1 MGLEGQPPVVA
12 TLHQPAKD
20 PGPHPSRPT
29 QACSRGS
36 RNSQR
41 RLPKGPPVPPQL
53 ALTLPSLCRERL
65 GPRVHFIP
73 AFPLLTWLLSVHVFL
88 MSFCQMCKSVWFVY
102 FETHFC
108 YPDSV
113 KVHVHSC
120 LTPSLLGVRTPEGL
134 LPRLLFLTGKGLYS
148 HMLGF
153 FQGKKKNCENR

>member
-20 PGPHPSRPT
+20 PGPHPSGPE

-36 RNSQR
+36 RNSQG
-41 RLPKGPPVPPQL
+41 RLPKGPPVPPHL

-65 GPRVHFIP
+65 GPRVRFIP
-73 AFPLLTWLLSVHVFL
+73 AFSLLTWLLSVIVFL
-88 MSFCQMCKSVWFVY
+88 MSFCQMCKSVRFIY

-134 LPRLLFLTGKGLYS
+134 LPRLPFLTGKGLYS
-148 HMLGF
+148 TFWDF
-153 FQGKKKNCENR
+153 FKEKKIS